1 MRQRLWVVLGALALT
16 LALFYRMAL
25 TDHVMIR
32 GDIYT
37 FFYPLWDARHE
48 ALRAGELPLWSP
60 YIFLGV
66 PLLAEPQI
74 GVFYPPNWLVAGMGA
89 VDAVKVSLWA
99 HAVWAMLGVMLL
111 FRAMTGAGAWH
122 ASTWTAGILFVWGGV
137 LNGHVE
143 QINQYQGIAWMGWV
157 FWLWHSVLVG
167 RDAIGRGMLLA
178 CALAWIFFS
187 GHTQTLFMIGVGMG
201 LLALAYP
208 LAEGKRGRAIVGAWS
223 WALVVLAGVGALA
236 LALALPQ
243 IIPTLELVGISNRSD
258 FNANQATAFSLP
270 PHYLGWSLLPNYES
284 LLFTEYLS
292 TSGVLGLGL
301 AGLGLLTRGA
311 GRVRWLWAFVA
322 GAGLFLAFGRYNP
335 VYYSVL
341 AELPVFDLFR
351 VPSRWLALSALSV
364 AMLAGFGVRALAEA
378 WGWRVGLVLGVVGAL
393 MAWTAFL
400 PRFFPSF
407 APLAVDVTGA
417 NSVSMVTLTA
427 WGLALLAFVA
437 VAYVRKGVLAFVL
450 VAVELWLASQV
461 MPFND
466 LAPRDVYEG
475 QRFSISQLQAYAEG
489 ELPPARILPIG
500 RLLFDVGERDMVRS
514 YFEAQGMGEEAI
526 QYAFTALKRQELIN
540 ANLPMRWGIHSAD
553 GYGGG
558 LLPHTHYTQWSALVL
573 PEGMARTVD
582 GRLGEMLAQDAC
594 YGACIPPADVLAMMD
609 VRYLLMDKTHD
620 PWIEGVA
627 YDLAFATL
635 EPTRWHANSPFEAN
649 EVRILHRGGMPS
661 VVGGTLLQETTHA
674 DGWHVSA
681 FAWQGDE
688 STIDVRPNGAT
699 VYAVSLTNGRAG
711 IFQQTTPNT
720 WERALSSEIKLYRAL
735 TPRARAFVAPDV
747 LLLPDT
753 WQGSEDAMRALIDDP
768 TTPIIHSTD
777 APRLSG
783 RGQAEFVAYRPHE
796 VRLRVTSDAPAYLIL
811 REATYE
817 GWQATVNGQS
827 APVYRADVLFRAVPV
842 PEGESEVVLTFA
854 PPSWGVAFALGA
866 LAWVLAGAAVLWL
879 AHKGR

>member
-1 MRQRLWVVLGALALT
+1 VVGALALT
-16 LALFYRMAL
+16 LALFYRMAF

-48 ALRAGELPLWSP
+48 ALRAGELPSWSP

-66 PLLAEPQI
+66 PLLAEPQT
-74 GVFYPPNWLVAGMGA
+74 GVFYPPNWLVTGMGA
-89 VDAVKVSLWA
+89 VSAVKVSLWA
-99 HAVWAMLGVMLL
+99 HAVWAMLGALLL
-111 FRAMTGAGAWH
+111 FRATTGAGVWH
-122 ASTWTAGILFVWGGV
+122 ASTWTAGILFAWGGV
-137 LNGHVE
+137 LGGHVE

-157 FWLWHSVLVG
+157 FWLWHSVL
-167 RDAIGRGMLLA
+167 IGREARVRGLLLA

-201 LLALAYP
+201 LFALAHP
-208 LAEGKRGRAIVGAWS
+208 LVAGRRGRAVVGAWVR
-223 WALVVLAGVGALA
+223 ALGVLAVVGVVAL
-236 LALALPQ
+236 LLALPQ
-243 IIPTLELVGISNRSD
+243 IIPTLELVGISNRSG

-292 TSGVLGLGL
+292 TVGVIGLGL
-301 AGLGLLTRGA
+301 AGLALVARGA
-311 GRVRWLWAFVA
+311 DSTRWLWAWLA
-322 GAGLFLAFGRYNP
+322 GAGLFLALGRSNP
-335 VYYSVL
+335 VYYNML
-341 AELPVFDLFR
+341 AELPGFDLFR
-351 VPSRWLALSALSV
+351 VPSRWMALFALGV
-364 AMLAGFGVRALAEA
+364 AMLGGLGVRALAGA
-378 WGWRVGLVLGVVGAL
+378 WGWRTLFPLGAVGVLAVG
-393 MAWTAFL
+393 TAVL
-400 PRFFPSF
+400 PRLFPSF
-407 APLAVDVTGA
+407 APLPEDVTGTNIIGA
-417 NSVSMVTLTA
+417 LTLLGWGVGLVS
-427 WGLALLAFVA
+427 FV
-437 VAYVRKGVLAFVL
+437 VLAYVRKGALAFAL
-450 VAVELWLASQV
+450 VALELWLASQV
-461 MPFND
+461 LPFND
-466 LAPRDVYEG
+466 LAPRDVVEG

-500 RLLFDVGERDMVRS
+500 RLLFDVGEREMVRA

-526 QYAFTALKRQELIN
+526 QYAFTALKRQELVN

-573 PEGMARTVD
+573 PDGTPRTLD
-582 GRLGEMLAQDAC
+582 GRLGEMLARETC
-594 YGACIPPADVLAMMD
+594 YGACIPADWVLAMMD

-627 YDLAFATL
+627 YDLAFPTTQPTL
-635 EPTRWHANSPFEAN
+635 WRANSPFEADT
-649 EVRILHRGGMPS
+649 VRVLHRGGDVS
-661 VVGGTLLQETTHA
+661 VMGGTLIRETSHA

-688 STIDVRPNGAT
+688 SAIDVRPNGTT
-699 VYAVSLTNGRAG
+699 VYAVSLTGAQAG
-711 IFQQTTPNT
+711 VFQQTTPPT

-735 TPRARAFVAPDV
+735 TPRARAFVAQDV
-747 LLLPDT
+747 RLLPDT

-777 APRLSG
+777 APRLGG

-817 GWQATVNGQS
+817 GWQVSVNGQT

-854 PPSWGVAFALGA
+854 PPSWGVAFWIGGM
-866 LAWVLAGAAVLWL
+866 AWVLAGVVGLWL
-879 AHKGR
+879 VYKGRQMPS